1 MSADAP
7 PSLDLFPK
15 RSVSIKA
22 FKIINDQRSCSI
34 CPLPNMDERLV
45 ERERGKDVLAVYFLS
60 VNGMTSW
67 KPNTIISGEST
78 DFSTSSKK
86 WALATDP
93 FRSVGLAE
101 SMFHVQIKTL
111 TERNVQNDD

>member
-1 MSADAP
+1 MISG
-7 PSLDLFPK
+7 LFHLFTIKK
-15 RSVSIKA
+15 RGEG
-22 FKIINDQRSCSI
+22 
-34 CPLPNMDERLV
+34 MM
-45 ERERGKDVLAVYFLS
+45 EREGDILAVYFLS

-78 DFSTSSKK
+78 DLSTSSKK
-86 WALATDP
+86 WALAADP

-111 TERNVQNDD
+111 TGRNVQNDD